1 MSKTTTKEV
10 RNLSDSEISD
20 KIQNLRKELF
30 DLRFKQA
37 TKQLAKTHR
46 FKEVRTEL
54 AQLLTVSNERRRS
67 NTSSC
72 FFSYGT

>member
-1 MSKTTTKEV
+1 MSKTTTKDV
-10 RNLSDSEISD
+10 RNLSDSEMSD

-37 TKQLAKTHR
+37 TRQLAKTHR

-54 AQLLTVSNERRRS
+54 AQLLTVSNERSRS
-67 NTSSC
+67 NTSS
-72 FFSYGT
+72 

>member
-1 MSKTTTKEV
+1 MSKTTMKDV
-10 RNLSDSEISD
+10 RNLSDSEMSD

-37 TKQLAKTHR
+37 TRQLAKTHR

-54 AQLLTVSNERRRS
+54 AQLLTVSNERSRS
-67 NTSSC
+67 NTSS
-72 FFSYGT
+72 

>member
-1 MSKTTTKEV
+1 MSKTTTKDV

-54 AQLLTVSNERRRS
+54 AQLLTVSNERSRS
-67 NTSSC
+67 NTSS
-72 FFSYGT
+72 